1 MLNALAVALN
11 TSILS
16 RRKKQLYR
24 TPSIHRLQRGLH
36 GYLIR
41 FATHAF
47 EPQRQT
53 RTSEPPSPLIFF
65 PISTHFIA
73 PLGILFASS
82 CLNFYSILSFSTVEP
97 WALTKDL
104 QKRLR
109 ISLRPINPDNVR
121 TLRITDA
128 SGT

>member
-1 MLNALAVALN
+1 MLTAALN
-11 TSILS
+11 TSIFP
-16 RRKKQLYR
+16 RGEKQLYR
-24 TPSIHRLQRGLH
+24 TPSIHSLQRGLH

-53 RTSEPPSPLIFF
+53 RTSEPPSPLIFL
-65 PISTHFIA
+65 PISTHFTA
-73 PLGILFASS
+73 PLGILFAPS
-82 CLNFYSILSFSTVEP
+82 CLNFCSIRSFPTVEP
-97 WALTKDL
+97 WSLTKDL

-109 ISLRPINPDNVR
+109 ISIRPINPDNVC